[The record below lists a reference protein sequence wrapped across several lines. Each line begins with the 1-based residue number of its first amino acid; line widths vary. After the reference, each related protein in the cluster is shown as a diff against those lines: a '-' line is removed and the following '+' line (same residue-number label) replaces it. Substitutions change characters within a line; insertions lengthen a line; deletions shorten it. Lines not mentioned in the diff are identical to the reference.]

1 MSGIGGLGGV
11 QKVEAPKIEMSVEQR
26 NFLRGDLSLKT
37 NVPHSGEK
45 NAFDINSLK
54 EEEKKKLDEELRKMN
69 DSLASSGK
77 MLKFKYNEEANATY
91 VEVIDSETQKVVA
104 SMPPEF
110 LIDLS
115 IKMKE
120 LIGMFIDKKL

>member
-1 MSGIGGLGGV
+1 MSGITGLGGV
-11 QKVEAPKIEMSVEQR
+11 PKLEAPKIEMSVEQR
-26 NFLRGDLSLKT
+26 NFLRGDLSLKQAAQNGDK
-37 NVPHSGEK
+37 NV
-45 NAFDINSLK
+45 FDINSLK
-54 EEEKKKLDEELRKMN
+54 EEDQKKLDEELKKLN
-69 DSLASSGK
+69 ESLASSGK
-77 MLKFKYNEEANATY
+77 MLKFKYNEEAKTTY
-91 VEVIDSETQKVVA
+91 VEVIDAESQKVVA

>member
-1 MSGIGGLGGV
+1 MSGISGYGSV
-11 QKVEAPKIEMSVEQR
+11 QKVEVPKFELSVEQR
-26 NFLRGDLSLKT
+26 NFLRGDLSVKSKAPQT
-37 NVPHSGEK
+37 AEK
-45 NAFDINSLK
+45 PAFDLNSLK
-54 EEEKKKLDEELRKMN
+54 EEDKKKLDEELKKMN

-77 MLKFKYNEEANATY
+77 VLKFKYNEEANATY
-91 VEVIDSETQKVVA
+91 VEVIDAESQKVVA
-104 SMPPEF
+104 SLPPEF